1 MSSINIKIKKYT
13 DGKEANISINIK
25 DSILKLKKYINEIF
39 NIPPERQNL
48 LFNGKILDKTKLIE
62 DYDIKY
68 NDEIIL
74 VKKRLCENYKSE
86 FVNENQIQNDNFF
99 DHENLFK
106 SMGINI
112 DFETYKYI
120 INNIPLFD
128 SLLPIMNSNPE
139 IIKSTIQS
147 FTDPNKLNP
156 IAQIFQQQPNLLS
169 NVNLKQMMQMLFNNN
184 NNNFDYEKFN
194 NLFGNQKNNNNMNN
208 NNNLLNNNN
217 NLMNNN
223 NNNNNLMNN
232 ILNNNNLMNMLN
244 NNNNL
249 MNNNN
254 NNNNNI
260 MNNILNNNN
269 IMNMLNNNNLMNNML
284 LNNNSNNNNNINNNN
299 QIFNNNNISNDFLKQ
314 ILDSKNYFDEKSHM
328 NLDLV
333 NGINIDYKKKY
344 EKELEQLKEMGYNN
358 DDINLDLLKKN
369 QGNIYSFIDDLNNI
383 YNNK

>member
-25 DSILKLKKYINEIF
+25 DSILQLKKYINEIF

-99 DHENLFK
+99 DLENLFK

-112 DFETYKYI
+112 DFETFKYI
-120 INNIPLFD
+120 FNNIPLFD
-128 SLLPIMNSNPE
+128 SLLPIIYSNPE

-147 FTDPNKLNP
+147 YTDPNKLNP

-169 NVNLKQMMQMLFNNN
+169 NVNLNQMMQMLFKNN
-184 NNNFDYEKFN
+184 NNNFDEKFN
-194 NLFGNQKNNNNMNN
+194 NLFGNQRNNNNMNN

-232 ILNNNNLMNMLN
+232 ILNNNN
-244 NNNNL
+244 
-249 MNNNN
+249 
-254 NNNNNI
+254 I
-260 MNNILNNNN
+260 MNV
-269 IMNMLNNNNLMNNML
+269 LNNNNLMNNML

-299 QIFNNNNISNDFLKQ
+299 QIFNNNNISNEFLKQ